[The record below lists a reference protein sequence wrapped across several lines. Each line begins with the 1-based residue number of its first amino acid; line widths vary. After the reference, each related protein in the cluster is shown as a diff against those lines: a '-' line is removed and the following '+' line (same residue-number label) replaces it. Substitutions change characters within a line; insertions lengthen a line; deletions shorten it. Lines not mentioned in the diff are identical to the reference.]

1 MSKPNDGRRDTEALA
16 NAGPSLTTR
25 LDPPQPVLDIAAKLE
40 QAGHETW
47 CVGGAVRDA
56 LLGHP
61 HLDWDLAT
69 AARPPEVQ
77 ALFRRTI
84 PVGIEFGTVGVLDR
98 AGTLHE
104 VTTFRRDV
112 KTDGRHA
119 VVEFGASLDDDLAR
133 RDFTINAIAWS
144 PSRRELRDP
153 FNGQADLEARLVR
166 AVGDPEARM
175 SEDRLR
181 ALRAI
186 RFASRFDFEIEPKTW
201 QAIVASAPYLGRLSA
216 ERVKQ
221 EIDKTMEQVR
231 RPSRAFAR
239 WRDSGAFATLIPALA
254 AVSDADLAALDVAPR
269 PLGGPRAGDRR
280 LTRLALLFLP
290 LRPADATRTL
300 TALRFSK
307 LDTGWV
313 AALVERWAL
322 LGGPMSVALLAGPPS
337 DATVRRWIAAAGRTR
352 MRALLRVAAARWSA
366 ARLVGLDAPDP
377 VSVKRLSR
385 RAIAIAFRDPV
396 EISDLAVDG
405 DDLRRAGFAPG
416 PLLGKI
422 LSALLDWVL
431 EDPAR
436 NVPELLIARARE
448 IRDQL
453 LSDERGAG

>member
-1 MSKPNDGRRDTEALA
+1 MTPLNPPAAVLEIAGRLEEAGFEA
-16 NAGPSLTTR
+16 
-25 LDPPQPVLDIAAKLE
+25 
-40 QAGHETW
+40 W
-47 CVGGAVRDA
+47 CVGGAIRDA

-61 HLDWDLAT
+61 HLDWDLASSAT
-69 AARPPEVQ
+69 PQDVRR
-77 ALFRRTI
+77 LFGKRTI
-84 PVGIEFGTVGVLDR
+84 PVGIEFGTVGVLDQS
-98 AGTLHE
+98 GTMHE

-144 PSRRELRDP
+144 PSRKELRDP
-153 FNGQADLEARLVR
+153 FNGQADLAARLLR
-166 AVGDPEARM
+166 AVGNPDARM
-175 SEDRLR
+175 EEDRLR

-186 RFASRFDFEIEPKTW
+186 RFASRFGFEIEPKTW
-201 QAIVASAPYLGRLSA
+201 RAIVASAPHLGRLSA

-221 EIDKTMEQVR
+221 EIDKTIEQVR
-231 RPSRAFAR
+231 KPSRAFAL

-254 AVSDADLAALDVAPR
+254 NVADADLAALDVAPR

-290 LRPADATRTL
+290 LRAADATRTL

-322 LGGPMSVALLAGPPS
+322 LGGAMAAELLAGDPT
-337 DATVRRWIAAAGRTR
+337 DVTVRRWVAAAGRTR
-352 MRALLRVAAARWSA
+352 MRALLRIAAARWTA
-366 ARLVGLDAPDP
+366 ARVAGIEAPAP
-377 VSVKRLSR
+377 LAVKRLLR

-396 EISDLAVDG
+396 EISDLAIDG
-405 DDLRRAGFAPG
+405 DDLRRAGFVPG
-416 PLLGKI
+416 PRLGKLLSGLLG
-422 LSALLDWVL
+422 WVL

-436 NVPELLIARARE
+436 NVPDRLIARAKE
-448 IRDQL
+448 MRDAQEN
-453 LSDERGAG
+453 DQRGPA